1 MNQMPPIAFITGAGT
16 GIGAATA
23 ELFAKAGW
31 DLILVGRRTALLEA
45 TALKLQTA
53 YDCTATAFTLDVT
66 SPDSKQE
73 AASWLKQNTKM
84 AERISAVVHNAGIVE
99 RKGTLDSTDE
109 SWHRT
114 FETNLFGVV
123 RLTQALYP
131 FLKLNKGAIV
141 NVSSTLGLR
150 PIPETAA
157 YSASKAALINWTAS
171 FAKEAGADGV
181 RVNCVCPGIIDT
193 PIQTFHHAPNREA
206 LIEAMANL
214 QPLGRIG
221 KPEDVAHM
229 IWALAGPGSE
239 WTTGAVV
246 TVDGGINLG

>member
-1 MNQMPPIAFITGAGT
+1 MTDALNRPVVFVTGAGT

-23 ELFAKAGW
+23 VKFAKEGW
-31 DLILVGRRTALLEA
+31 DVVLCGRRREKLEETAAQIQAA
-45 TALKLQTA
+45 TAL
-53 YDCTATAFTLDVT
+53 FPLDLADR
-66 SPDSKQE
+66 DSKPKIETWLMQNRSV
-73 AASWLKQNTKM
+73 ASRLQ
-84 AERISAVVHNAGIVE
+84 AIVHNAGIVDWE
-99 RKGTLDSTDE
+99 GTLQSSDE

-114 FETNLFGVV
+114 FETNVFGAI

-131 FLKLNKGAIV
+131 SLKKNKGAIV
-141 NVSSTLGLR
+141 NVGSTLGLR
-150 PIPETAA
+150 PIPNTAA

-171 FAKEAGADGV
+171 FAKEAGPDGV

-193 PIQTFHHAPNREA
+193 PIQSFHLAPNKDELLA
-206 LIEAMANL
+206 SMAGL

-221 KPEDVAHM
+221 QPEDVAHM